1 MIRIILRLIFCFIL
15 VSNLLIMIL
24 SFLMN
29 ENIYKKYGKQILKG
43 LATFVLFVLAL
54 YVTLGLIGIS

>member
-15 VSNLLIMIL
+15 VANLLIMIL

-43 LATFVLFVLAL
+43 LATFILFVLAL
-54 YVTLGLIGIS
+54 YTTLALIGIS